1 MTESQNKTKP
11 KQNNQMKNALEL
23 SANITSRRLTRNNVT
38 ALVRK
43 LLPDPVS
50 FEWLLNISDKGRRKA
65 T

>member
-1 MTESQNKTKP
+1 MMIEPQNKTKQ
-11 KQNNQMKNALEL
+11 KIIKWKMHWSSQQ
-23 SANITSRRLTRNNVT
+23 ITYWRLTRNNVT
-38 ALVRK
+38 ALLRK